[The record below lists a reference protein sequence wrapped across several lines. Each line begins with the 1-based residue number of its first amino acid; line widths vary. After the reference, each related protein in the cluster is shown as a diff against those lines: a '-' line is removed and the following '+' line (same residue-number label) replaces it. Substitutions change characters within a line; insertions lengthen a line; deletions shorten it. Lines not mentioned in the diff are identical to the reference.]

1 MKNQDNMANQ
11 PATPE
16 AFSARI
22 SAHYTA
28 DAAFRTAFD
37 KNPKEALSK
46 VLGWEVPSD
55 VKIEVHRNKDK
66 CFHITLPSADAVT
79 ELSDE
84 DAANVSGGFFNAFR
98 SGDIWEIPP
107 HPEFSP
113 EQKKRLNYLAM
124 RHHAGYMHPDGN
136 LSREEFSE
144 MLSMT
149 GGMPI

>member
-11 PATPE
+11 PTTPE

-46 VLGWEVPSD
+46 ALGWEIPSD

-84 DAANVSGGFFNAFR
+84 DAANVSGGFFGPNVVR
-98 SGDIWEIPP
+98 EWSKPSP
-107 HPEFSP
+107 TFSP
-113 EQKKRLNYLAM
+113 EQNERLNYLAM

-136 LSREEFSE
+136 LSREEFNE

-149 GGMPI
+149 GGTPI